1 MCNSFTSLLANY
13 VYTKHTPLSF
23 ASWCMLHI
31 HNSASLRGVC
41 ADTPLSFAS
50 LVYLLHI
57 HNSAAPRL
65 CIFPYT
71 ILSSDVRHYYTPPKY
86 NIELSQWYKVDKV
99 FYTPEAK
106 LRCVKITSYITKR
119 S

>member
-1 MCNSFTSLLANY
+1 MCNSFTSLLARY
-13 VYTKHTPLSF
+13 VYGKHRPLSF

-50 LVYLLHI
+50 LAYLLHI

-65 CIFPYT
+65 CIFAYT
-71 ILSSDVRHYYTPPKY
+71 ILSSDVRHYYIIIYLTYRQRMKSVRILMAATPANVQQGMK
-86 NIELSQWYKVDKV
+86 E
-99 FYTPEAK
+99 T
-106 LRCVKITSYITKR
+106 
-119 S
+119 